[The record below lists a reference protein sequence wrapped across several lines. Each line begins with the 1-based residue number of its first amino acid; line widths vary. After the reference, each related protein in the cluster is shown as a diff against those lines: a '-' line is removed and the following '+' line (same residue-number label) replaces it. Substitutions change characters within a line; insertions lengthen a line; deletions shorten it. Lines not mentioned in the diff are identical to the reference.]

1 MLANIASLAQSAI
14 SPTIPLIP
22 HQRIPVLCSPKQRR
36 VLRSRESRAAR
47 RASNQHSLLRSRRLV
62 ASFCLDT
69 DWVPDGGPVS
79 PWPGRRLSADVG
91 PGPSDSEPWHCTES
105 GNATSV
111 ALISRK
117 HT

>member
-14 SPTIPLIP
+14 SPTIPLVP

-62 ASFCLDT
+62 ASFCLGYRLGPRRRARVT
-69 DWVPDGGPVS
+69 VAGPQAQCRRRPGPV
-79 PWPGRRLSADVG
+79 GLG
-91 PGPSDSEPWHCTES
+91 T
-105 GNATSV
+105 T
-111 ALISRK
+111 AL
-117 HT
+117 H